1 MSCGSV
7 KQLSTRFAGTALPRH
22 LDAPVRQVDFA
33 SRVRIRINAHDAT
46 KLKCA
51 LMPAP
56 VEIKTPGFGVDLDGD
71 AVFGAGFENSLGI
84 DFVAGPL
91 TAFLP

>member
-33 SRVRIRINAHDAT
+33 SRVRIRINAHDASNSIARSCQRQSRSRRQG
-46 KLKCA
+46 LA
-51 LMPAP
+51 LIST
-56 VEIKTPGFGVDLDGD
+56 VD
-71 AVFGAGFENSLGI
+71 AVFGAGFQNSLGI
-84 DFVAGPL
+84 DFVAGRL